1 MIAVDAALT
10 AESAGLRIRVDG
22 VGHVLVCR
30 VDGDAGTLLQ
40 TLRRSG
46 QLLATLRLLIPL
58 LNRTGLRL
66 DVMSGAKR
74 VAHIGTGVRSNAL
87 GRLLRLP
94 SAHIGS

>member
-1 MIAVDAALT
+1 MDAVDAALV

-22 VGHVLVCR
+22 VGKVLTCR
-30 VDGDAGTLLQ
+30 VDGDASNLLE

-46 QLLATLRLLIPL
+46 QLLATLRLVIPVL
-58 LNRTGLRL
+58 DRTGLRL
-66 DVMSGAKR
+66 DVMTGTKR
-74 VAHIGTGVRSNAL
+74 VAHVGAGVRSNAI